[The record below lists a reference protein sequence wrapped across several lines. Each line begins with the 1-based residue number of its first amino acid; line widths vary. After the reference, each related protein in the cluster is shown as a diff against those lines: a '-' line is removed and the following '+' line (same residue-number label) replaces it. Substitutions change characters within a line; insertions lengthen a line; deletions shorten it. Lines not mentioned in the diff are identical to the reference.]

1 MNSPRTALP
10 IGVASLGVATLLLT
24 GCSSDS
30 AGSAGSAAGAS
41 SAAPSTAA
49 VPEAAA
55 EVPTAQPRVTL
66 TYDGGLLVLDA
77 ATLEVVGDLPIDGFT
92 RVNAA
97 GDGRH
102 ALVTTEAGFQVLD
115 AGVWTDG
122 GTSYAG
128 SPELTEDVF
137 PAAKAGHVV
146 VHGDRTI
153 LFADG
158 TGDVTSFETAALLD
172 SEGLPE
178 TRTWES
184 EAAHHGVAIELEDG
198 TLLTTLGTEDGR
210 TGVRV
215 LDPSGAETAR
225 AENCPGVHGEGTV
238 AGEVAV
244 FGCEDG
250 ALVYDG
256 EFTKLDAP
264 GEFGRTGNVF
274 TTETSPIAFGDHRS
288 DPDAEGS
295 LLSAVTLIDTAT
307 KALEVVPLPE
317 GVQYTF
323 RDLARGPADEA
334 VLLGTDGAVHVM
346 DEDSG
351 ELIASHPVIDAWE
364 GPAEWQDPHP
374 AIKVHD
380 GIAYVT
386 EPAADA
392 LHALDLTTG
401 EVIASA
407 ELDATPNEIAVVAG

>member
-1 MNSPRTALP
+1 M
-10 IGVASLGVATLLLT
+10 
-24 GCSSDS
+24 
-30 AGSAGSAAGAS
+30 
-41 SAAPSTAA
+41 
-49 VPEAAA
+49 
-55 EVPTAQPRVTL
+55 
-66 TYDGGLLVLDA
+66 
-77 ATLEVVGDLPIDGFT
+77 
-92 RVNAA
+92 
-97 GDGRH
+97 
-102 ALVTTEAGFQVLD
+102 
-115 AGVWTDG
+115 
-122 GTSYAG
+122 
-128 SPELTEDVF
+128 
-137 PAAKAGHVV
+137 
-146 VHGDRTI
+146 
-153 LFADG
+153 
-158 TGDVTSFETAALLD
+158 
-172 SEGLPE
+172 
-178 TRTWES
+178 
-184 EAAHHGVAIELEDG
+184 
-198 TLLTTLGTEDGR
+198 
-210 TGVRV
+210 
-215 LDPSGAETAR
+215 
-225 AENCPGVHGEGTV
+225 HGEGTV

-256 EFTKLDAP
+256 EFTKLEAP

-274 TTETSPIAFGDHRS
+274 TTETSRIAFGDHRS

-307 KALEVVPLPE
+307 KTLEVVPLPE

-392 LHALDLTTG
+392 VHALDLTTG

>member
-1 MNSPRTALP
+1 MNSSRTALP

-30 AGSAGSAAGAS
+30 AGSAAGAS
-41 SAAPSTAA
+41 SAVPSTAA

-158 TGDVTSFETAALLD
+158 TGDITSFETAALLD

-256 EFTKLDAP
+256 EFTKLEAP

-274 TTETSPIAFGDHRS
+274 TTETSRIAFGDHRS

-307 KALEVVPLPE
+307 KTLEVVPLPE

-392 LHALDLTTG
+392 VHALDLTTG